1 MKVATPK
8 GKQKINSICP
18 KPHLLFC
25 LYPWWMTKLKIM
37 KQSGEWQTEN
47 HETKWSEKEA
57 GACWSYFANV
67 QPRSTEK
74 TSGHKKGV
82 ASDENSL
89 YMVSFPL
96 VRRVPMRSPSLSW
109 EWSLHGLLPSH
120 EKGPYAV
127 SFPLMRRVPT
137 QSPSLSWEG
146 SLRSLLPSHEN
157 GLYMVSFPVMRR
169 VSCLHKS
176 GFWSPQRVGL
186 SQEWSLVSTEG
197 WPLVSTEGWPL
208 VTVVFHQG
216 LHCIVTVQSSSNT

>member
-1 MKVATPK
+1 MQIPQNCNHPRWKWPLPK
-8 GKQKINSICP
+8 EKQKSTASAQNLI
-18 KPHLLFC
+18 FC
-25 LYPWWMTKLKIM
+25 FACTP
-37 KQSGEWQTEN
+37 GEWPNWKLWNRVVNDQTEN

-96 VRRVPMRSPSLSW
+96 
-109 EWSLHGLLPSH
+109 
-120 EKGPYAV
+120 
-127 SFPLMRRVPT
+127 MRRVPT
-137 QSPSLSWEG
+137 RSPSLSWEG
-146 SLRSLLPSHEN
+146 SLRGLLPSHEN
-157 GLYMVSFPVMRR
+157 GLYIVSFPVRRR

-186 SQEWSLVSTEG
+186 SQEWSLLSTEG

-208 VTVVFHQG
+208 MTVVFHQR